1 MTLDLGLR
9 DCMLDTVSVASFA
22 SQDAYGGRSHGT
34 AVTYPCR
41 VEHKQTLVRGVDGRN
56 TVAASKVLIGPTS
69 TGGYPGLTVQDKLL
83 INGGTDAPPILAV
96 GRMGDGISTGTYYE
110 VAFLG

>member
-1 MTLDLGLR
+1 
-9 DCMLDTVSVASFA
+9 
-22 SQDAYGGRSHGT
+22 
-34 AVTYPCR
+34 
-41 VEHKQTLVRGVDGRN
+41 
-56 TVAASKVLIGPTS
+56 LIGPTS

-96 GRMGDGISTGTYYE
+96 GRMGDGLSTGTYYE